1 MDKLKL
7 STANLVILIAGV
19 VMLIAS
25 FLAFN
30 KISARSFVI
39 SGVKFGGGS
48 HSYSAWSSHYFL
60 IATIPA
66 LLGIVMAA
74 QVAVAAFASGVK
86 LPEKVLGLSWT
97 QIHLVL
103 GFQATIMML
112 AFLIQD
118 TSGSDKGIGLF
129 LMLLAAI
136 ALLVGAVLRMQEKPS
151 GSTPPAY

>member
-7 STANLVILIAGV
+7 STANIVILAGGV
-19 VMLIAS
+19 VILIAS

-30 KISARSFVI
+30 KFSSPSITLG
-39 SGVKFGGGS
+39 GVHIGGGS
-48 HSYSAWSSHYFL
+48 KSFSAWSSHYFL

-66 LLGIVMAA
+66 LLGVVMAA
-74 QVAVAAFASGVK
+74 QVAVAAFATGVK
-86 LPEKVLGLSWT
+86 LPEHVLGLSWN

-118 TSGSDKGIGLF
+118 TGGLDKGIGLF

-136 ALLVGAVLRMQEKPS
+136 ALLVGAILRLQEKPA
-151 GSTPPAY
+151 GAPPGV